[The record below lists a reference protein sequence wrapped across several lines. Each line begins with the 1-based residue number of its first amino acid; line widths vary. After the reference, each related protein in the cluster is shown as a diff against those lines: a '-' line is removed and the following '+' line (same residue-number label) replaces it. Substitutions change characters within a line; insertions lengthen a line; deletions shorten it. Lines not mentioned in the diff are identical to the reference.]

1 MGGGFIIVPLLTLL
15 VGFTLKQAAAT
26 SLAAISLTSIA
37 GVIGY
42 STTGGVVWLA
52 ALILAAGASVGSYF
66 GARLLRVLPTALLTW
81 IYVGLLIVLGIRL
94 FFATDGAASDF
105 APAITPW
112 EVLLLAL
119 LGLVSG
125 ILAGL
130 FGVGGGVMVV
140 PILIVFLGFPSFL
153 AKGTS
158 LVMLIPASIIG
169 TSVNLR
175 HRMLDVRAALVIGL
189 IAAAVS
195 YGGVA
200 VARVVPEWLSNGLFA
215 VLILFTAAQFSI
227 RTFRTQ
233 RAGRPVD

>member
-1 MGGGFIIVPLLTLL
+1 LTLL
-15 VGFTLKQAAAT
+15 IGFSLKQAAAT

-42 STTGGVVWLA
+42 ASIGGVVWLA
-52 ALILAAGASVGSYF
+52 ALILAAGSSIGSFF
-66 GARLLRVLPTALLTW
+66 GAKLLRVLPTALLTW
-81 IYVGLLIVLGIRL
+81 FYVGLLVILGIRL
-94 FFATDGAASDF
+94 FFATESNSGTV
-105 APAITPW
+105 APALTPW
-112 EVLLLAL
+112 EIALLVA

-125 ILAGL
+125 VLAGL

-175 HRMLDVRAALVIGL
+175 NGMVDLKAALAIGVV
-189 IAAAVS
+189 AAAVS
-195 YGGVA
+195 YAGVA
-200 VARVVPEWLSNGLFA
+200 VARVVPEWVSNGLFA

-227 RTFRTQ
+227 RTFRAQ
-233 RAGRPVD
+233 RAGRPID